1 MNQPALFELPP
12 EPPPQVETCDDWC
25 ISVRLTLDEVE
36 AVAGGQVPESLRQY
50 CADGLVA
57 LRGTAE
63 EALLRAN
70 ARLRE
75 ARADEMRHTA

>member
-1 MNQPALFELPP
+1 MDQPALFELESVPP
-12 EPPPQVETCDDWC
+12 EVETCEDWC
-25 ISVRLTLDEVE
+25 VSVRLTLEEVE
-36 AVAGGQVPESLRQY
+36 AVASGQVPESLRQY

-57 LRGTAE
+57 LRGTPE

-75 ARADEMRHTA
+75 TRVEEMRHTA